1 MFEAHRRDA
10 CATIMRHLLHPRV
23 LSRAVLAALVSAL
36 ACYPRFLLW
45 SARPVPIWYLETAVF
60 ICGITL
66 WSFVLAWH
74 TPYAGRPVFFAKWDG
89 KTFLAATIGGIL
101 LASACRLWLDP
112 ALRRQLPEDYP
123 ADLTHWLATVP
134 FVLGFGQLFLTFAPF
149 DWLMRLCRNR
159 PAAACLT
166 ALFGVGVTAMK
177 LHPHAASIPPLVFAG
192 LLAARFVGGLL
203 AVVFYLRSGMA
214 LAWWWALLL
223 ELRLLPELI

>member
-1 MFEAHRRDA
+1 
-10 CATIMRHLLHPRV
+10 MRHLLQPRV
-23 LSRAVLAALVSAL
+23 LNQAVLAALGSAL

-45 SARPVPIWYLETAVF
+45 SARPVPIWFLEAAVF

-74 TPYAGRPVFFAKWDG
+74 TPYTNRPVFFTKWDG
-89 KTFLAATIGGIL
+89 KYFLAATVGGIL
-101 LASACRLWLDP
+101 LASVCRLWLDP
-112 ALRRQLPEDYP
+112 ALRQILPKDYP
-123 ADLTHWLATVP
+123 TDLVHWLATVP

-159 PAAACLT
+159 PTAACVT

-177 LHPHAASIPPLVFAG
+177 FHPHAGATTPLVFAG
-192 LLAARFVGGLL
+192 LLAARLVGGLL
-203 AVVFYLRSGMA
+203 TVVFYLRGGMA

>member
-10 CATIMRHLLHPRV
+10 RATIMRHMLQPRV
-23 LSRAVLAALVSAL
+23 LNQAVLAALVSAL
-36 ACYPRFLLW
+36 ASYPRFSLL
-45 SARPVPIWYLETAVF
+45 SARPVPIWFLEAAIF

-74 TPYAGRPVFFAKWDG
+74 APYTNRPVFFVKCDG
-89 KTFLAATIGGIL
+89 KIFLAATMGGII
-101 LASACRLWLDP
+101 LALACRLWLDP
-112 ALRRQLPEDYP
+112 ALRQKLPEDYP
-123 ADLTHWLATVP
+123 ADLVHWLATVP

-159 PAAACLT
+159 PVAACLT

-177 LHPHAASIPPLVFAG
+177 LHPHAGTIPPLVFTG

-203 AVVFYLRSGMA
+203 AVVLYLRGGLA

-223 ELRLLPELI
+223 EIRLLPELI